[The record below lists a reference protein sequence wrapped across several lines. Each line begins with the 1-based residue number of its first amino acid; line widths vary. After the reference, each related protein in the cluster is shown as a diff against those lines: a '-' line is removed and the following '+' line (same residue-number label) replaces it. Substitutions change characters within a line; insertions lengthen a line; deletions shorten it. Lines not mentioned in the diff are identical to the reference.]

1 VVGDARN
8 LVLGAHRVRERVK
21 EIIQCLVALRIGA
34 NRKDFDE
41 TIGIHPSFAEDFFTM
56 R

>member
-1 VVGDARN
+1 MIVARD
-8 LVLGAHRVRERVK
+8 LVLGAHMLGERVK

-41 TIGIHPSFAEDFFTM
+41 TIGIHPSLAEDFFTM